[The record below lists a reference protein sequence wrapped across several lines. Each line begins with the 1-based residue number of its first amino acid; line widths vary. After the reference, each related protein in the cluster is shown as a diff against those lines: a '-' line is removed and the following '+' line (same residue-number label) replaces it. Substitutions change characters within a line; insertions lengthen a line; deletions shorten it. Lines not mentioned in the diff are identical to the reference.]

1 MVNKKKIIYIAEI
14 GLNHNGSLDLAKKHI
29 EKAKESGATIAKF
42 QTYKTRKRAKAN
54 SPIFEILKQCELSI
68 DDFFELKNFCKENE
82 ITFSSTPFCEESA
95 VELNNIG
102 CEIFK
107 IASFHLR
114 NLKLIERII
123 TLENCKKL
131 IISTGVSSSLDL
143 LSANNLYDSINLKSK
158 PDLTFLHCVSEYPI
172 SNFLN
177 YNLAN
182 IPFIK
187 QITSKQVGFSDHTI
201 GSLTPSYAVALG
213 AEIIEKHFTID
224 NKLEGADH
232 AMSANPNVFKEMVN
246 NCNNFL
252 DMVGERR
259 LNSHYD
265 CEKNSLQF
273 CSNDTNNN

>member
-1 MVNKKKIIYIAEI
+1 MVRKQKIIYIAEI

-29 EKAKESGATIAKF
+29 EKAKESGAVIAKF
-42 QTYKTRKRAKAN
+42 QTYKARKRAKPN
-54 SPIFEILKQCELSI
+54 SPILEILEQCELSI

-95 VELNNIG
+95 DDLNKIG

-107 IASFHLR
+107 VASFHLR
-114 NLKLIERII
+114 NLNLIERII
-123 TLENCKKL
+123 NFENCKKL

-143 LSANNLYDSINLKSK
+143 LSANNLYDSIDKKNKT
-158 PDLTFLHCVSEYPI
+158 DLSFLHCVSEYPI
-172 SNFLN
+172 SNFSN
-177 YNLAN
+177 YNFAN

-187 QITSKQVGFSDHTI
+187 KITSKQVGFSDHTI
-201 GSLTPSYAVALG
+201 GPLAPSYAVALG

-224 NKLEGADH
+224 NKLDGADH
-232 AMSANPNVFKEMVN
+232 AMSANPNVFKEMVR
-246 NCNNFL
+246 NCNDFI
-252 DMVGERR
+252 DMLGERR

-273 CSNDTNNN
+273 CSEDTNN